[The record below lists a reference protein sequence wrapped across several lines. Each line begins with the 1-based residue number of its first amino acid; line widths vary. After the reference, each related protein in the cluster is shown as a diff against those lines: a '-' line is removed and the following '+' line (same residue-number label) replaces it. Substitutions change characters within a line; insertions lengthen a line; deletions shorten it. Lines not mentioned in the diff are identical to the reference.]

1 MKNYKKSLFIDWKNI
16 LYNIAEG
23 SFPIS
28 LVFYLIIS
36 DGKLGEKYLILT
48 VIFFI
53 IMSILVSI
61 NWDEIRNRLNARKR
75 KLTKLD

>member
-1 MKNYKKSLFIDWKNI
+1 MKNFRKRMFVNWRDVISNI
-16 LYNIAEG
+16 LEG

-36 DGKLGEKYLILT
+36 NGTIEEKYLVLT
-48 VIFFI
+48 IIFFV
-53 IMSILVSI
+53 IMSIIVSI
-61 NWDEIRNRLNARKR
+61 NWDEVRNRLDARKR

>member
-1 MKNYKKSLFIDWKNI
+1 MKNFRKRMFVNWRDVISNI
-16 LYNIAEG
+16 LEG

-36 DGKLGEKYLILT
+36 NGKLGEKYLVLT
-48 VIFFI
+48 VIFFV
-53 IMSILVSI
+53 IMSIIVSI
-61 NWDEIRNRLNARKR
+61 NWDEVRNRLDARKR